1 MSKPKSISEQVIAV
15 LTGTIEASIEHAM
28 KMEGRIKVACAE
40 LENLKGQYRPTP
52 GFSAIEDFKREGL
65 FNALTDIQNI
75 LEGKE

>member
-15 LTGTIEASIEHAM
+15 LTGTIEAS
-28 KMEGRIKVACAE
+28 KMEGRIKVACVE

-65 FNALTDIQNI
+65 FNALTAIQNI